1 MECIYQKVSRG
12 EVDLSDETFRIS
24 YGFELQELVRSIGKV
39 GLIQPPILQ
48 EISPRRYRVVCG
60 FKRVLALG
68 ELGYQQFT
76 AALLP
81 EDVRERDAFLI
92 NLYENLS
99 QRNLNQVETAITID
113 KLKKYFSLEETQG
126 DFLPLLGLGK
136 SLPLMRVYE
145 SILELGGEIKM
156 GLAEGAITREIVPM
170 LLTFSSHERLILFQF
185 LKRLQLSRSKQV
197 EVVENLYIIKERDA
211 VAVDTILTHE
221 EVEEILSDRKTG
233 LVAQGDRI
241 REYVRKLRYPQLSKA
256 EEDFRKKKNRLELK
270 GIDLIPPPYF
280 EGEEFRISFSFTT
293 VREYKKKIELLRS
306 IADSEEFRE
315 IVEG

>member
-24 YGFELQELVRSIGKV
+24 YGFDLQELVRSIGKV

-48 EISPRRYRVVCG
+48 EIFPRRYRVVCG

-145 SILELGGEIKM
+145 SILDLEEKIKI
-156 GLAEGAITREIVPM
+156 GLASGAIAREIVPGF
-170 LLTFSSHERLILFQF
+170 LRFSPQERITLSQLITR
-185 LKRLQLSRSKQV
+185 LKLSKSKQV
-197 EVVENLYIIKERDA
+197 ELIENYAVIKERDGLNIES
-211 VAVDTILTHE
+211 ILKSE
-221 EVEEILSDRKTG
+221 EVNEIFSDQKIG
-233 LVAQGDRI
+233 LVTQGDRI
-241 REYVRKLRYPQLSKA
+241 RDYVRKLRYPRLTKA
-256 EEDFRKKKNRLELK
+256 EENFQKKKENLKLK
-270 GIDLIPPPYF
+270 GIDLIPSPYF

-293 VREYKKKIELLRS
+293 VDEFKKRLALLQTIAEKEELK
-306 IADSEEFRE
+306 E